1 MGEQGELE
9 FRDRIAKKGVS
20 EVMEPGRPPL
30 GRDFYERDSSQVAR
44 NLLGKVIVRRLGSE
58 VLSGKIVETEAYYG
72 DGDPASRAYRGRK
85 DYNRPMFGEPGRL
98 FVYMVHTW
106 WLLNIV
112 AHMEGEVGA
121 VLIRGL
127 EPIEGVRVMMV
138 NRGTDDYQN
147 LTNGPGKLG
156 RAFTVTNE
164 LNGLDIT
171 KAESDLIVTAGE
183 DEGFDTGSSMRIG
196 VTRDLP
202 EELRFYIEGN
212 RFVSK

>member
-9 FRDRIAKKGVS
+9 FRGRIAEKGVNG
-20 EVMEPGRPPL
+20 VMEPGRPPL
-30 GRDFYERDSSQVAR
+30 GRDFYKRNPSQVAGD
-44 NLLGKVIVRRLGSE
+44 LLGKVIVRRLGPKT
-58 VLSGKIVETEAYYG
+58 LSGKIVETEAYYG
-72 DGDPASRAYRGRK
+72 DGDPASRAFWGRK
-85 DYNRPMFGEPGRL
+85 NYNRPMFGEPGRL

-112 AHMEGEVGA
+112 AHMEGGVGA

-127 EPIEGVRVMMV
+127 EPLEGVQAMMM
-138 NRGTDDYQN
+138 NRGMEDIQN
-147 LTNGPGKLG
+147 LTNGPGKLA
-156 RAFTVTNE
+156 RALAVTNE

-171 KAESDLIVTAGE
+171 EDGSDLLVTAGE
-183 DEGFDTGSSMRIG
+183 EEAFDVGSSRRIG

-212 RFVSK
+212 RFVSR

>member
-1 MGEQGELE
+1 
-9 FRDRIAKKGVS
+9 
-20 EVMEPGRPPL
+20 MEPGRLPL
-30 GRDFYERDSSQVAR
+30 GRDFYERDPSQVAR
-44 NLLGKVIVRRLGSE
+44 DILGKVIVRRLGSE

-72 DGDPASRAYRGRK
+72 SRDPASRAYQGRK
-85 DYNRPMFGEPGRL
+85 NYNRPMFGEPGRL

-112 AHMEGEVGA
+112 AHGEGGVGA

-127 EPIEGVRVMMV
+127 EPLKGVQAMMR
-138 NRGTDDYQN
+138 NRGMENIQN
-147 LTNGPGKLG
+147 LTNGPGKL
-156 RAFTVTNE
+156 AKALAVTNE

-171 KAESDLIVTAGE
+171 EYVSSLVVTASE
-183 DEGFDTGSSMRIG
+183 NEVFDTATSRRTG

>member
-1 MGEQGELE
+1 
-9 FRDRIAKKGVS
+9 
-20 EVMEPGRPPL
+20 MEPRRLPL
-30 GRDFYERDSSQVAR
+30 DRDFYERDSSQVAR
-44 NLLGKVIVRRLGSE
+44 DLLGKVIVRRLRSG

-72 DGDPASRAYRGRK
+72 DRDPASRAYLGRK
-85 DYNRPMFGEPGRL
+85 NYNRPMFGEPGRL

-112 AHMEGEVGA
+112 AHGEGEVGA

-127 EPIEGVRVMMV
+127 EPLEGVQTMMMNRRVKEI
-138 NRGTDDYQN
+138 QN

-156 RAFTVTNE
+156 RALAVTNE

-171 KAESDLIVTAGE
+171 EDSSDLVVTVGE
-183 DEGFDTGSSMRIG
+183 DEAFDTISSMRIG
-196 VTRDLP
+196 VTRDLS

-212 RFVSK
+212 RFVSR

>member
-1 MGEQGELE
+1 M
-9 FRDRIAKKGVS
+9 
-20 EVMEPGRPPL
+20 
-30 GRDFYERDSSQVAR
+30 GRDFYERNPSQVAR

-58 VLSGKIVETEAYYG
+58 VISGKIVETEAYYG

-85 DYNRPMFGEPGRL
+85 NYNRPMFGEPGRL

-112 AHMEGEVGA
+112 AHREGGVGA

-127 EPIEGVRVMMV
+127 EPLEGVQAMMR
-138 NRGTDDYQN
+138 NRGMEDIEN

-156 RAFTVTNE
+156 RALAVTNE
-164 LNGLDIT
+164 MNGLDIT
-171 KAESDLIVTAGE
+171 EEGSNLVVTTGE
-183 DEGFDTGSSMRIG
+183 DEAFDTGSSMRIG

-202 EELRFYIEGN
+202 EELRFYIGGN
-212 RFVSK
+212 RFVSR

>member
-1 MGEQGELE
+1 
-9 FRDRIAKKGVS
+9 
-20 EVMEPGRPPL
+20 MEPGRPPIS
-30 GRDFYERDSSQVAR
+30 RDFYESDPSQVAR

-58 VLSGKIVETEAYYG
+58 ALSGKIVETEAYYG
-72 DGDPASRAYRGRK
+72 DRDPASRAYRGRK

-112 AHMEGEVGA
+112 AHVECGVGA

-127 EPIEGVRVMMV
+127 EPLEGVRGMMM
-138 NRGTDDYQN
+138 NRRMEGIHN
-147 LTNGPGKLG
+147 LTNGPGKLA
-156 RAFTVTNE
+156 RALAVTNE

-171 KAESDLIVTAGE
+171 EAGSDLVVTAGE
-183 DEGFDTGSSMRIG
+183 DEAFDIGSSMRIG

-202 EELRFYIEGN
+202 NELRFYIEGN

>member
-1 MGEQGELE
+1 
-9 FRDRIAKKGVS
+9 
-20 EVMEPGRPPL
+20 MEPGRPPL
-30 GRDFYERDSSQVAR
+30 GRDFYERDPSQVAR
-44 NLLGKVIVRRLGSE
+44 DLLGKVIIRRLGSE

-72 DGDPASRAYRGRK
+72 SRDPASRAYRGRK
-85 DYNRPMFGEPGRL
+85 DYNRPMFGDPGRL

-106 WLLNIV
+106 WLMNIV
-112 AHMEGEVGA
+112 AHEKGGVGA

-127 EPIEGVRVMMV
+127 EPLEGVRDMMM
-138 NRGTDDYQN
+138 NRGTEDILN

-156 RAFTVTNE
+156 RALAVTNE

-171 KAESDLIVTAGE
+171 EARSDFVVTAGK
-183 DEGFDTGSSMRIG
+183 DEAFDTATSRRIG

-202 EELRFYIEGN
+202 DELRFYIEGN